1 MSGKFLGKNN
11 PVCAGGE
18 GLYLCGTEEYT
29 ATGSNNAVILHVFLG
44 SGRANTL
51 AKMILEIFSKKYYLG
66 QVSQYWWDTLQAF
79 IREFFVPKIL
89 HGHGDSDEM

>member
-1 MSGKFLGKNN
+1 
-11 PVCAGGE
+11 
-18 GLYLCGTEEYT
+18 
-29 ATGSNNAVILHVFLG
+29 
-44 SGRANTL
+44 
-51 AKMILEIFSKKYYLG
+51 MILEIFSKKYYLG